1 MVSACTVSPTST
13 SPSTVSLPLDRR
25 QKAVEIEVL
34 GACIANRRQ
43 QAGGKEN
50 QAGVNGAFGG

>member
-1 MVSACTVSPTST
+1 MYGFPDFDVTLD
-13 SPSTVSLPLDRR
+13 SLAAPLDRR

-43 QAGGKEN
+43 QAGGKEK